1 MSRRETWTGVAV
13 VWIVAFVIHYLSVLL
28 FSPGS
33 AVYELGVENSLG
45 DWGGSAWA
53 SQMHDVLVLWLPLS
67 IALFSLVFALI
78 VEYERQRV
86 GVRGL

>member
-1 MSRRETWTGVAV
+1 MSRRATWTGVAV
-13 VWIVAFVIHYLSVLL
+13 VWIVAFIIHYISVLL

-33 AVYELGVENSLG
+33 TVYTLGADNSVG
-45 DWGGSAWA
+45 EWGGAAWA
-53 SQMHDVLVLWLPLS
+53 AQMHDVLVLWLPLS